1 MFPELL
7 PCVNGQKSEY
17 PYIVNANDWEDSNIF
32 ESGNISHP
40 TKSPLVLFNLQR
52 LWHLVITAS
61 LTTFVA
67 LQMSRSGNVDHA
79 GKNIYDCVYITRL
92 RHFGYT
98 ARKLKSSLAEK
109 YPD

>member
-7 PCVNGQKSEY
+7 PFVNGQKSEY
-17 PYIVNANDWEDSNIF
+17 PYNVNANDCEDSNIF

-52 LWHLVITAS
+52 LWHLVIIAS

-67 LQMSRSGNVDHA
+67 LQMSRSGNVDHV